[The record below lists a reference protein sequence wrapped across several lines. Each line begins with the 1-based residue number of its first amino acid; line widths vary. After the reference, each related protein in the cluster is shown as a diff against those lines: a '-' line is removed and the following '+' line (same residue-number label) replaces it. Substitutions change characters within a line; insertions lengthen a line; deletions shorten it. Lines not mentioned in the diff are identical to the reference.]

1 MGGQMTAL
9 GVWLAL
15 LGCEPSP
22 LVFPDPAELPES
34 SEPPALLV
42 GFASGDEVRG
52 LRDWERERVPELR
65 ALFAHYVYGVAP
77 EEALVEVTELAQTPL
92 PEGTLR
98 LLEVSFGPD
107 GLPPLRL
114 ALFLPAGPGPHPV
127 LLGPNKCGL
136 HSVAE
141 FDELPLPTG
150 FVESSCE
157 GGATEDGRGSRASY
171 WSLDAALDAGIAV
184 ATWHQSDLDPDDAS
198 DAGALDGIQAELTV
212 DVPNDERWGA
222 IAAWAWGNRRALD
235 ALELQ
240 ADVDASRVAVFGHS
254 RRGKT
259 ALWTAALDDRVA
271 AVVAH
276 QSGTG
281 GATLS
286 RSYAGESV
294 AAINLLFPHWFNDVF
309 PAFAERETTLP
320 VDQHQLLALVAPRPL
335 LVTDGADDTWAD
347 PSGALRAVELANP
360 AWELYGVDGLVVD
373 GQGAPT
379 TDGTLAW
386 SLREG
391 GHEVR
396 LEDWQTWIAFLQR
409 NGW

>member
-1 MGGQMTAL
+1 MTAL
-9 GVWLAL
+9 LVWLVL
-15 LGCEPSP
+15 LGCQPQE
-22 LVFPDPAELPES
+22 LVFPNPSELSEQP
-34 SEPPALLV
+34 EPPPLLQAFMDGTEV
-42 GFASGDEVRG
+42 GSA
-52 LRDWERERVPELR
+52 RDWERRRAPELK
-65 ALFAHYVYGVAP
+65 ALFEHYVYGVAAP
-77 EEALVEVTELAQTPL
+77 DVRVTTRTLVEVSRPV
-92 PEGTLR
+92 GSLR
-98 LLEVSFGPD
+98 LLEVSFAPQSAE
-107 GLPPLRL
+107 PLVM
-114 ALFLPAGPGPHPV
+114 ALFLPSGPGPHPV

-136 HSVAE
+136 HSVA
-141 FDELPLPTG
+141 DIPELPLPVG
-150 FVESSCE
+150 FVEESCA
-157 GGATEDGRGSRASY
+157 GGATEQGRGSRASY
-171 WSLDAALDAGIAV
+171 WSIDAALDAGIAV

-198 DAGALDGIQAELTV
+198 EAGAHDGIQAELAV
-212 DVPNDERWGA
+212 DVPDEERWGA

-235 ALELQ
+235 ALEMQ
-240 ADVDASRVAVFGHS
+240 AEVDATRVAVFGHS

-259 ALWTAALDDRVA
+259 ALWTAALDERVA

-286 RSYAGESV
+286 RSDAGESV

-309 PAFAERETTLP
+309 PAFADRESFLP
-320 VDQHQLLALVAPRPL
+320 VDQHMLLALAAPRPV

-347 PSGALRAVELANP
+347 PLGALHAVELASP
-360 AWELYGVDGLVVD
+360 AWQLYNVDGLVVS

-379 TDGTLAW
+379 TDGRLAW
-386 SLREG
+386 SLRQG